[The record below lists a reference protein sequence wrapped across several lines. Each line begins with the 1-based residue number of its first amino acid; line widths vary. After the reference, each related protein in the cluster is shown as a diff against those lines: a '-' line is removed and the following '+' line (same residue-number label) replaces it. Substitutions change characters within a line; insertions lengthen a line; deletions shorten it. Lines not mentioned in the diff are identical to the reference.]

1 MHDSLPGSH
10 AFGHLLI
17 MLFQTKKTACESP
30 PSFVRIIDHTLGLP
44 KYILGGT

>member
-17 MLFQTKKTACESP
+17 MLFQKKNRMRSP

>member
-17 MLFQTKKTACESP
+17 MQFQKKKNRMRSP

-44 KYILGGT
+44 KDILGGT